1 MLKVTSKF
9 LGRLRD
15 PIDWKDL
22 RYAYAHQLIDA
33 QTVIDHA
40 WRVLSESGCD
50 NEDIIALA
58 SAKVDDP
65 LGPIIDR
72 VAGLGEL
79 TPDLVRKW
87 ALILA
92 AFINESDVADK
103 LEAIEEVYSS
113 FDYPEELAGM
123 VRYMPMIGPSQGSK
137 AANEGQMLNRLKELS
152 ARIVVSGQTNLLT
165 LGCN

>member
-1 MLKVTSKF
+1 MLKVNSEF

-40 WRVLSESGCD
+40 WRVFSESRCD
-50 NEDIIALA
+50 NEDIIAIT

-72 VAGLGEL
+72 VAGPGEP
-79 TPDLVRKW
+79 TPDLIRKW
-87 ALILA
+87 ALIIA
-92 AFINESDVADK
+92 AFIMESDISDK

-123 VRYMPMIGPSQGSK
+123 VRYMPMTGPNLGSK
-137 AANEGQMLNRLKELS
+137 AANEERMLNRLKELS
-152 ARIVVSGQTNLLT
+152 AKIVVSD
-165 LGCN
+165 